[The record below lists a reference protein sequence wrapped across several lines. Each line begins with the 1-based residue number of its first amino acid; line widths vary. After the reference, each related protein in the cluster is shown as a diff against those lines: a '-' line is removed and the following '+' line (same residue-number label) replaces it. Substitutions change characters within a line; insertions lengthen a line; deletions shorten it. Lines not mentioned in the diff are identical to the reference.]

1 MLYVDQG
8 ADPGAQSWHFEPSFY
23 GKQPRCPD
31 RAPTGTPAN
40 DNSDTTRPTRYR
52 SVELDMTTRGDQDG
66 GLLGEKGPGSAVELL
81 LLAGRIEGILGYH
94 RCGGSDLCR
103 GRALDAQ
110 PNHKMSN
117 VAL

>member
-1 MLYVDQG
+1 M
-8 ADPGAQSWHFEPSFY
+8 
-23 GKQPRCPD
+23 
-31 RAPTGTPAN
+31 
-40 DNSDTTRPTRYR
+40 
-52 SVELDMTTRGDQDG
+52 
-66 GLLGEKGPGSAVELL
+66 
-81 LLAGRIEGILGYH
+81 LAGRIEGILGYH